1 MVVVMF
7 VLLFVFLAMG
17 MPVAISV
24 GLPSLLYVIVEQTIP
39 NFVSVQRMIAGINT
53 YSLLAIPFF
62 IFAANLMNSGGITN
76 RIFKSCE
83 VGMGRVRGGLAY
95 VNIIASINI
104 RRHVGCGNR
113 RRRWTGL
120 DRDQGYERS

>member
-1 MVVVMF
+1 MVVVMLRI
-7 VLLFVFLAMG
+7 VVSILAMG
-17 MPVAISV
+17 MTVAISV

-83 VGMGRVRGGLAY
+83 VGMGRVRGGPRLREY
-95 VNIIASINI
+95 HCINHI

-113 RRRWTGL
+113 RRRWTWA
-120 DRDQGYERS
+120 RSRSRL